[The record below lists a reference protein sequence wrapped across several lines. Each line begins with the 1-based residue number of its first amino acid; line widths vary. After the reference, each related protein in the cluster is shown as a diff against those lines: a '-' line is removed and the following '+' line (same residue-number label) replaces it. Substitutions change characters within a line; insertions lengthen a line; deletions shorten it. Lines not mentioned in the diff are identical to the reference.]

1 MVRIISPR
9 ANNSCKLIVG
19 PQAEACRTNS
29 KNRARFWTSLRRLR
43 KRQAFTVLIFLVRRF
58 HQPMQFSSRFS
69 VLFHLPR
76 RRLRCAV
83 ASRNFQFSKN
93 FRELRSAISVELL
106 REWTTIPKWSHWSCQ
121 SRRFYLCYPHVGNA
135 ENLGVGPMYGRP
147 SQIRGLQCPLP
158 LQHGGLHNFPRNLP
172 PVFTHYL
179 R

>member
-106 REWTTIPKWSHWSCQ
+106 REWTTIPQ
-121 SRRFYLCYPHVGNA
+121 MVPLVLPVQA
-135 ENLGVGPMYGRP
+135 
-147 SQIRGLQCPLP
+147 ILP
-158 LQHGGLHNFPRNLP
+158 LLSPRRKRRKFGCRPNVWTTKSNSWPSMSPSSAARRSPQLSA
-172 PVFTHYL
+172 
-179 R
+179 